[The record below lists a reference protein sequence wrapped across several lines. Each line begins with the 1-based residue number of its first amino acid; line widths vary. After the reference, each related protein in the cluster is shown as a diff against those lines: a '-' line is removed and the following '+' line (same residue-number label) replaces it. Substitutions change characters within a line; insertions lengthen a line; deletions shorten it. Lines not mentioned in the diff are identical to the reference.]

1 MRRILRACYAG
12 RTAFKTK
19 APPEDRQDATAVAHL
34 KDHLRRDIGI
44 DDAHSR
50 VRTTCCD
57 PLEVEIRRLLSRL

>member
-1 MRRILRACYAG
+1 MAR
-12 RTAFKTK
+12 
-19 APPEDRQDATAVAHL
+19 L